1 MVTSVRSPRP
11 GDHVEIDWG
20 LGTVLGVVEEVRRTG
35 PRSHVLVRVDVLGP
49 NGEVLQQQ
57 TVSVPA
63 ETVHVLA
70 H

>member
-1 MVTSVRSPRP
+1 MVNRIRPPQP

-20 LGTVLGVVEEVRRTG
+20 LGTVVGHVEEVRHSG

-49 NGEVLQQQ
+49 NGEILEQQ
-57 TVSVPA
+57 TVSVPS